1 MKERLILFHKV
12 SPSTSQ
18 QKKQKNL
25 SHCCKRVSQGSG
37 TRIIH
42 KEVVMAGVF
51 DEDEGFIATLSELM
65 EEDRKRR

>member
-1 MKERLILFHKV
+1 M
-12 SPSTSQ
+12 
-18 QKKQKNL
+18 
-25 SHCCKRVSQGSG
+25 SQGSG
-37 TRIIH
+37 TRIIY